1 MSRII
6 LALTAAATLSLPAAR
21 AQGSLPIAEEV
32 DGKALQAHCRRLLQA
47 LETLQAPLPAE
58 LDRQLRAVLDDP
70 TLDADTVS
78 VRIQKLLDSRC
89 LVGVNINPESRV
101 KAARGSLPAVLS
113 GDRPTL
119 VLLKVHNEAGVTHPL
134 VVTGPEVRSAET
146 AGPDRWLEAA
156 AVTAKP
162 LGKNLSGEKVEYVV
176 LRLTAHEKGKREATL
191 RFDVGQGTQDLG
203 FRAEVPILFTVR

>member
-6 LALTAAATLSLPAAR
+6 LALTVAATLTMPTAR
-21 AQGSLPIAEEV
+21 AQSSLPIAEEI
-32 DGKALQAHCRRLLQA
+32 DGKVLRAHCRRLLQA
-47 LETLQAPLPAE
+47 LENLKSPVPAE
-58 LDRQLRAVLDDP
+58 LARQLRDVLDDA

-78 VRIQKLLDSRC
+78 VRLQNLLDSRC
-89 LVGVNINPESRV
+89 LVGISINPESRV
-101 KAARGSLPAVLS
+101 KAVRGSLPAVLS
-113 GDRPTL
+113 GDLPTL

-134 VVTGPEVRSAET
+134 VVSGPEVRSPGA
-146 AGPDRWLEAA
+146 AVPDRWLEAA
-156 AVTAKP
+156 VIAAQP

-176 LRLTAHEKGKREATL
+176 LRLIAHEKGKREATL

>member
-1 MSRII
+1 MPRLI
-6 LALTAAATLSLPAAR
+6 LALTAAVTVGLPAAR
-21 AQGSLPIAEEV
+21 GQSSLPIAEEV
-32 DGKALQAHCRRLLQA
+32 DGKALRAHCRRLLQA

-58 LDRQLRAVLDDP
+58 LDQQLRAVLDDP
-70 TLDADTVS
+70 ALDADTVS
-78 VRIQKLLDSRC
+78 VRIQNLLDSRC
-89 LVGVNINPESRV
+89 LVGVTINPESRV
-101 KAARGSLPAVLS
+101 KAARGSLPAILFS
-113 GDRPTL
+113 EGPTL

-156 AVTAKP
+156 VAAAKP
-162 LGKNLSGEKVEYVV
+162 LGKNLSGEKVEYVL
-176 LRLTAHEKGKREATL
+176 LRLTAQEKGKREATL